1 MNVYI
6 KPQRKVN
13 LCNKTEIT
21 IGDVAEVIAPKNDV
35 KKINK
40 MKLQSIKNNGGYKTN
55 YVVSVTDIITL
66 INNAYPNAT
75 INNVGETDTWVQ
87 HVTKKSH
94 DNKALKWLKVLFVS
108 IVLMIGSS
116 TAIMSFHTDGQLSKV
131 FEKYYHIFYGE
142 EKTNPLIINIP
153 YSIGLAVGII
163 VFYNHFMGK
172 KITDDPTPVEVEVE
186 LYDRDVTD
194 TVIDILS
201 QQSQNEGDDNS

>member
-6 KPQRKVN
+6 KPKRKTN
-13 LCNKTEIT
+13 LCNKTEIK
-21 IGDVAEVIAPKNDV
+21 ISDVAEVIAPKDEL

-40 MKLQSIKNNGGYKTN
+40 MKLQSIKNNGEKKTN

-66 INNAYPNAT
+66 INNVYPNAT

-87 HVTKKSH
+87 HITKKSH
-94 DNKALKWLKVLFVS
+94 DNKVLKWLKVLFVS

-131 FEKYYHIFYGE
+131 FEKYYQIFYGE

-172 KITDDPTPVEVEVE
+172 KITDDPTPVEVEME

-201 QQSQNEGDDNS
+201 QKQEGDNNS